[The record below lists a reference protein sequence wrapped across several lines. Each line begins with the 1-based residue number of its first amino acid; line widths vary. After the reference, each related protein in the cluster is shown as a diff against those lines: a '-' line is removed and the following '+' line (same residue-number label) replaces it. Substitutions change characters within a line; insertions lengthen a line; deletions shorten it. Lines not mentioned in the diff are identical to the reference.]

1 MDIKNCNYLI
11 TNALP
16 FQGEYMQLNMN
27 PGVPLRS
34 APGYVL
40 VAPAGRVLP
49 GHVHP
54 RQVHSGRVLPRRV
67 LPRRI
72 HPMSGLLCS
81 LILLA
86 NLYRKDRIKSTVIP
100 C

>member
-1 MDIKNCNYLI
+1 ML
-11 TNALP
+11 LP

-49 GHVHP
+49 E
-54 RQVHSGRVLPRRV
+54 QVLPRCV
-67 LPRRI
+67 
-72 HPMSGLLCS
+72 HPMFGRLCS
-81 LILLA
+81 LILLT
-86 NLYRKDRIKSTVIP
+86 NLLNLRMNFMF
-100 C
+100 